1 MGNFSD
7 FKKKSKDSVT
17 FLTSKVEELN
27 SKTSYATDDRFWS
40 LTRDEK
46 TGNGLAIIRF
56 LPAPENEDLP
66 FSRFYSHGFKGP
78 EGKWY
83 YENCPT
89 TIGGKCPVC
98 EENNKLWNSGLDSD
112 KKIARGRKRKLTYV
126 SNIYIIKDPKN
137 PDNEGKCFLYRYG
150 AKIWE
155 KINNSMNPTEEELA
169 TDIEPCNPF
178 DFWTGRTFTLKSKLV
193 KTGSESYPN
202 YDDSGFLVASP
213 LLNGDDKQL
222 EALWKKQY
230 PLVPFTDASMFKSY
244 DELRARYNEVLEIPA
259 NFTPAPPAAS
269 QPARQASKPAPAPSV
284 KKESA
289 PFDTA
294 DDIDSALARFK
305 SLSEEE

>member
-1 MGNFSD
+1 MGSFSD
-7 FKKKSKDSVT
+7 FKKKSANSVT

-27 SKTSYATDDRFWS
+27 SKTYDKDERFWS

-56 LPAPENEDLP
+56 LPAPEGEDLP

-78 EGKWY
+78 DGKWY

-89 TIGGKCPVC
+89 TINGKCPVC
-98 EENNKLWNSGLDSD
+98 EENNKLWNSGLESD
-112 KKIARGRKRKLTYV
+112 KKIARSRKRKLTYV
-126 SNIYIIKDPKN
+126 SNIYVIKDPKN

-169 TDIEPCNPF
+169 TGSEPCNPF
-178 DFWTGRTFTLKSKLV
+178 DFWTGRTFTLKSKIV
-193 KTGSESYPN
+193 KTGNDAFPN
-202 YDDSGFLVASP
+202 YDDSSFLAPSP
-213 LLNGDDKQL
+213 LLNGDDKAL
-222 EALWKKQY
+222 ESLWKKQY
-230 PLVPFTDASMFKSY
+230 SLTAFVDPSMFKSY
-244 DELRARYNEVLEIPA
+244 DELKARYYEVLELGSVPT
-259 NFTPAPPAAS
+259 NAPPAPTK
-269 QPARQASKPAPAPSV
+269 PAYTPVPSKAPAPST

-294 DDIDSALARFK
+294 DDIDSALERFR